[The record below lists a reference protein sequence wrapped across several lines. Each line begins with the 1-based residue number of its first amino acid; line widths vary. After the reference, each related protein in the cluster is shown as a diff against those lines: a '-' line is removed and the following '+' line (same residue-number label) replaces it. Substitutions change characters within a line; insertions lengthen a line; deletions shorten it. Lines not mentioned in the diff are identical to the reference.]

1 MGAQMGSFVK
11 TILPK
16 PHTGVPLNSNIPVN
30 ATYIANSFG

>member
-1 MGAQMGSFVK
+1 MGAQMGSFVQ

-16 PHTGVPLNSNIPVN
+16 AHTDVPLNSNIPEN